1 MASDMASDPVRVREA
16 TGDDLVATM
25 NVLDGADLAVD
36 AARVRE
42 RIAAGDV
49 LVAVADDRVLGAV
62 VLDPDGPPWES
73 NRITDSRATHVVAV
87 AVRRRRRG
95 QGVGTALVEAAAALA
110 DAATA
115 HGDRAGLLTAAF
127 APDVR
132 PFYESLGFAVTGER
146 PDGRLT
152 GVLEGDDAVDS

>member
-16 TGDDLVATM
+16 TDDDLVATM

-73 NRITDSRATHVVAV
+73 NGVTDSRATHVVAV

-95 QGVGTALVEAAAALA
+95 QGVGTALVETARTLVESSA
-110 DAATA
+110 DRTSP
-115 HGDRAGLLTAAF
+115 LTAAF

-152 GVLEGDDAVDS
+152 GTLEGDDAVDS